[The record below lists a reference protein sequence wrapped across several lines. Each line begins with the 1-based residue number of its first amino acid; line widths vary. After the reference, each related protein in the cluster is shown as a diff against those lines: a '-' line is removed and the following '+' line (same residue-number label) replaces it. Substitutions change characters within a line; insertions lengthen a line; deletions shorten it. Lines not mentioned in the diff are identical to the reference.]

1 MLRASVWG
9 PYYWFVLMSIAVSYP
24 VKPNKITKKKYY
36 EFIQNLPLFIP
47 NDTIGSK
54 FEKLL
59 DKYPVTPYLDSREM
73 FTRWVHFIHNRI
85 NVILGKKQITLGAAM
100 EKYYELYKEEKEVED
115 HFTKWK
121 KIYIFG
127 LSLLFL
133 LVLCYL
139 LY

>member
-1 MLRASVWG
+1 
-9 PYYWFVLMSIAVSYP
+9 
-24 VKPNKITKKKYY
+24 
-36 EFIQNLPLFIP
+36 
-47 NDTIGSK
+47 
-54 FEKLL
+54 
-59 DKYPVTPYLDSREM
+59 M

>member
-9 PYYWFVLMSIAVSYP
+9 PYYWFVLMSIAVTYP
-24 VKPNKITKKKYY
+24 IKPNKITKKKYY

-85 NVILGKKQITLGAAM
+85 NVILGKKEITLGAAM
-100 EKYYELYKEEKEVED
+100 EKYYEFYKEEKEVED